1 MQFLLCIDLVR
12 PVLLDHLG
20 LESVISFAR
29 EILQNKFTIDYLEDQ
44 IQPGNAMIF
53 FAAVLHN
60 GSALFRLPRS
70 SRAAR

>member
-1 MQFLLCIDLVR
+1 MRQEQRMQFLLCIDLVR

-44 IQPGNAMIF
+44 I
-53 FAAVLHN
+53 
-60 GSALFRLPRS
+60 
-70 SRAAR
+70 